1 MGIRRCDNYQTLGG
15 SFCVF
20 HPPHR
25 LWTSVQWL
33 RAQADFTIYVIF
45 ENGPVTLSEPYVS
58 FLESADKKTC
68 LVELL
73 L

>member
-1 MGIRRCDNYQTLGG
+1 M
-15 SFCVF
+15 
-20 HPPHR
+20 
-25 LWTSVQWL
+25 QWL

-73 L
+73 LWELNKVSHVQGKTHNPINNFMYGKVV